1 MTRRLIPTAPK
12 TLPVLEPRFRVKAHH
27 LRKVYLL
34 FFIIFGVLA
43 VMAAV
48 AWQSIK
54 RAEHSGDWLNQTY
67 ATIHALDLTLSH
79 LRAGD
84 AAVRTFVLSGDTHD
98 MAAIREAFG
107 EMGDH
112 WQTARALLRH
122 QDELAPAIDA
132 LDGLIAAREDW
143 GRKITAAR
151 EAGTGD
157 EVRGLLAADASAGGM
172 ADIIRA
178 FSRLRA
184 GQLDLIGARDAESF
198 RQMQTTRWIVGV
210 GIAVNL
216 VLFAAVLWLIRDDQ
230 AAHERLHSTLRDAN
244 EQLEARVRERTHDLV
259 AANEKLTL
267 ENLERQW
274 SNQALEHQL
283 RYNQQIVNSVED
295 LVFVTTKVLNVTRI
309 NPAVTHCTGWAE
321 KDILGKSLDS
331 VVALAAADSPV
342 AGWEA
347 VARALRDGRDLSGQ
361 VANLTTKSGARLAA
375 TLSLFPLRDGNKVVG
390 SVFILRP
397 GPSTHSRNA

>member
-1 MTRRLIPTAPK
+1 MTRRLIPTGPK
-12 TLPVLEPRFRVKAHH
+12 TLTVPEPRFRVKAHH

-34 FFIIFGVLA
+34 FLVIFGVLA

-67 ATIHALDLTLSH
+67 ATIHALDLTLSN

-84 AAVRTFVLSGDTHD
+84 AAVRTFVLSADEHD
-98 MAAIREAFG
+98 LAAVREAFG
-107 EMGDH
+107 EMSDH

-122 QDELAPAIDA
+122 QDELAAP
-132 LDGLIAAREDW
+132 LDELETLITAREGW
-143 GRKITAAR
+143 GRKIMAAR
-151 EAGTGD
+151 EEGRSD
-157 EVRGLLAADASAGGM
+157 EVQALLAADASTGGM

-184 GQLDLIGARDAESF
+184 AQLELIGARDAESF
-198 RQMQTTRWIVGV
+198 HQMQTTRWIVGI

-216 VLFAAVLWLIRDDQ
+216 ILFAAVLWLIRDDQ
-230 AAHERLHSTLRDAN
+230 AAHERLHRTLRDAN
-244 EQLEARVRERTHDLV
+244 EALEARVHERTHELV
-259 AANEKLTL
+259 TANEKLTL

-309 NPAVTHCTGWAE
+309 NPAVTHCTGLVE
-321 KDILGKSLDS
+321 KELLGKSLQT
-331 VVALAAADSPV
+331 VLGLEGADSTV
-342 AGWEA
+342 TGWAA
-347 VARALRDGRDLSGQ
+347 VARALRDGRDLCGQ
-361 VANLTTKSGARLAA
+361 AANLTTKSGTKIAA
-375 TLSLFPLRDGNKVVG
+375 TLNLFPLRDGNKVVG

-397 GPSTHSRNA
+397 VSLTNFHSV